1 MDDNIDFSLMLHKH
15 GWITFLINVDGV
27 IHEILVSSVL
37 SSPVYDIT
45 NLLLALLNNEDEIS
59 VNWFGEPDWSVIR
72 VTRGHT
78 ERHILSVEVGSCID
92 QQGSDYKKVVDF
104 KIKFKQL
111 LIILFYQ
118 LKKNYHL
125 LTEKSF
131 ANGREREFSY
141 ELYNKL
147 NKKIETDFPGI
158 L

>member
-1 MDDNIDFSLMLHKH
+1 MDDNIDFSLTLHKH
-15 GWITFLINVDGV
+15 GWTTFLLNINGAIYEIV
-27 IHEILVSSVL
+27 ISSAL
-37 SSPVYDIT
+37 SSPFYDIK
-45 NLLLALLNNEDEIS
+45 NLLLALLNNEDEIRIK
-59 VNWFGEPDWSVIR
+59 WFEEPGWSVIR
-72 VTRGHT
+72 VTRGNT

-92 QQGSDYKKVVDF
+92 QQGNDYKKVVDF

-111 LIILFYQ
+111 LVIMFYQ

-131 ANGREREFSY
+131 AKEREKEFSY

-147 NKKIETDFPGI
+147 VEKIRADFPGI